1 MYTLSIGGA
10 NYEIVLVSVPH
21 PKGAAIFW
29 TCVKDQVI
37 DEKEDYKEIG
47 LSGFNYKLFEE
58 EEVRRKREVLDGYP
72 YLKHLIQLWTYYWL
86 IHKEKMNKA
95 VCMKNRF
102 TSNGGGK
109 WPVKT
114 FKM

>member
-47 LSGFNYKLFEE
+47 LLGFDYQLFEE
-58 EEVRRKREVLDGYP
+58 EEGRGKQEGLDGYP
-72 YLKHLIQLWTYYWL
+72 YLKHLIQLWTDYWL
-86 IHKEKMNKA
+86 RHM
-95 VCMKNRF
+95 
-102 TSNGGGK
+102 GK
-109 WPVKT
+109 
-114 FKM
+114 